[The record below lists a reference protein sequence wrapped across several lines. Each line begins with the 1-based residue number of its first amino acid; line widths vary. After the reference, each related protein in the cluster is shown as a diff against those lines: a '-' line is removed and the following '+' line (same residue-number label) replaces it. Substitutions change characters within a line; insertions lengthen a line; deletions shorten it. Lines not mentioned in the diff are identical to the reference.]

1 MPVTLTVA
9 EQVAFGT
16 CGSRMTPPGLQGEA
30 AAETQGSHALPQ
42 TLQPAPAPP
51 HHPRRC
57 VGPTYPKPYDSSG
70 LHSCPEC

>member
-1 MPVTLTVA
+1 MMPVTLTVA

-42 TLQPAPAPP
+42 TL
-51 HHPRRC
+51 
-57 VGPTYPKPYDSSG
+57 
-70 LHSCPEC
+70 